1 MESKFAKIFL
11 FILLIAINAIAQ
23 NKKSVMLKLPDTG
36 QQTSYTLTFGEDA
49 DFNINAP
56 YFILNNSQLLTDTI
70 TGLMWQRADA
80 GETTFENALNYA
92 DTSTLGGYSDWR
104 LPNAI
109 EAFSILNF
117 QTQNPTVDLNYFIKT
132 NAEYW
137 WTSDLQV
144 NDNSKVWVTNA
155 GGGIGNHAK
164 SETISAGGIKKF
176 HLRLVRTIKAKL
188 INADRFAK
196 LADGT
201 VYDSLTNLI
210 WQKTPYAD
218 TLTWEQA
225 LAYADTLTYAGYSD
239 WRLPNIKELQSIQDN
254 TAINPALNTNYFNV
268 FGRKKFWST
277 TTLSNRT
284 TSAWYFDTQFG
295 ITTYQTKTAR
305 LNTWVLRGGQLAT
318 GISTEAYPLLLSL
331 SPNPCQAFLQINFNA
346 KAKLIAPK
354 LTITNIIGQIVFQSE
369 GVKNLYKVN
378 TSDFPN
384 GIYYLTVLDGSRKS
398 SSKFIVSN

>member
-1 MESKFAKIFL
+1 MESKLAKML
-11 FILLIAINAIAQ
+11 SFILLIAINANAQ
-23 NKKSVMLKLPDTG
+23 NKKSVILKLPDTG

-49 DFNINAP
+49 DFNINP
-56 YFILNNSQLLTDTI
+56 PFYFLNNAAILTDTL

-80 GETTFENALNYA
+80 GEMTFENALNYA

-164 SETISAGGIKKF
+164 SETISAGCIKKF
-176 HLRLVRTIKAKL
+176 HLRLVRTLKSKL

-210 WQKTPYAD
+210 WQKTPNAD

-225 LAYADTLTYAGYSD
+225 LAYADTLTHAGYSD

-268 FGRKKFWST
+268 FGRKKFWSA

-295 ITTYQTKTAR
+295 ITTYQTKTSR
-305 LNTWVLRGGQLAT
+305 LNTWVLRGGQFAT
-318 GISTEAYPLLLSL
+318 NIFWNEYPLLLTVF
-331 SPNPCQAFLQINFNA
+331 PNPCQTQLNIQFNTKANLQSPYITVTNA
-346 KAKLIAPK
+346 IGK
-354 LTITNIIGQIVFQSE
+354 IIYQATV
-369 GVKNLYKVN
+369 LN
-378 TSDFPN
+378 TSFRLNTSEYPK
-384 GIYYLTVLDGSRKS
+384 GIYYLAVFDGNSLS
-398 SSKFIVSN
+398 SLKFVVN

>member
-1 MESKFAKIFL
+1 MKIKSVKIFL
-11 FILLIAINAIAQ
+11 LVLLLAINAIAQ

-49 DFNINAP
+49 DFNINP
-56 YFILNNSQLLTDTI
+56 PFYFLNNAAILTDTL

-80 GETTFENALNYA
+80 GEMTFENALNYA
-92 DTSTLGGYSDWR
+92 DTSTLAGYTDWR

-176 HLRLVRTIKAKL
+176 HLRLVRTLKAKL

-225 LAYADTLTYAGYSD
+225 LAYADTLTQSGYSD

-268 FGRKKFWST
+268 FGRKKFWSA
-277 TTLSNRT
+277 TTLSNRP

-295 ITTYQTKTAR
+295 ITTYQTKTSR
-305 LNTWVLRGGQLAT
+305 LNTWVLRGGQFAT
-318 GISTEAYPLLLSL
+318 NILWNQYPLLLSI
-331 SPNPCQAFLQINFNA
+331 SPNPCQTQLNIQFNS
-346 KAKLIAPK
+346 KANSKEPF
-354 LTITNIIGQIVFQSE
+354 ITVTNAIGKIIYQEVVPNTGFT
-369 GVKNLYKVN
+369 LN
-378 TSDFPN
+378 TSEYPI
-384 GIYYLTVLDGSRKS
+384 GIYYLAVFDGNRIS
-398 SSKFIVSN
+398 SLKFAVN